1 MVKTPA
7 GGRKRL
13 LQVEL
18 PAHPATTP
26 EEPAPPALR
35 RLSTPDCMSS
45 PVSHLRALTH
55 DLDEGAK
62 RRRAAQYLRETREAH
77 LRQRRLY
84 LVLDLDETLVHS
96 MRSSI
101 RQVGTSTAVEQSHT
115 QGEETRPATAGRS
128 GHSTDRPGDDR
139 DDEQPEGNSERSPR
153 DGGHGEGRDECSR
166 EGGASGEREGVAQAE
181 EEGVDA
187 ERKSFDEEE
196 EEEEEEEEGE
206 GEEEEEEEEEGD
218 DDDDDDNDADVSMRN
233 GGSGS
238 NSGPHI
244 GHLASSPLGGTAPP
258 VWAKSTGG
266 EAGLP
271 EGFVTL
277 RVQNVEFEMMLRPVC
292 LGVMHT
298 VAAVRVGRALP
309 SCHCT

>member
-1 MVKTPA
+1 MFIFPEKHWKKFFFVFISPPFSPGSAPFCFPFRVSPA
-7 GGRKRL
+7 RNPLCSKFG
-13 LQVEL
+13 L
-18 PAHPATTP
+18 PA
-26 EEPAPPALR
+26 
-35 RLSTPDCMSS
+35 
-45 PVSHLRALTH
+45 
-55 DLDEGAK
+55 
-62 RRRAAQYLRETREAH
+62 
-77 LRQRRLY
+77 
-84 LVLDLDETLVHS
+84 
-96 MRSSI
+96 
-101 RQVGTSTAVEQSHT
+101 
-115 QGEETRPATAGRS
+115 
-128 GHSTDRPGDDR
+128 
-139 DDEQPEGNSERSPR
+139 
-153 DGGHGEGRDECSR
+153 
-166 EGGASGEREGVAQAE
+166 
-181 EEGVDA
+181 
-187 ERKSFDEEE
+187 
-196 EEEEEEEEGE
+196 
-206 GEEEEEEEEEGD
+206 EEEEGD